1 MGCGSSVVT
10 QGNMPHLCGLKLEC
24 DMTYEQKYL
33 IRETVDNREC
43 VNEKDFLAWRYV
55 CELAAIFLNM
65 HPGLQTYFSE
75 FKHIKIDNINGSHG
89 HPRRLLMAI
98 DNAVTALG
106 DSDSFSAY
114 LVELGRRHHGMNFRP
129 GPTHFN
135 DLRKCFLSVIKEILA
150 TASLWDFQVEEAWN
164 RLFDSITA
172 MMLRG
177 IQLAK
182 LNAFRSCFISVVHE
196 ILAMAYLW
204 DPEVEQAWN
213 RLFDYITISMLRGI
227 QLAKE

>member
-33 IRETVDNREC
+33 IRETW
-43 VNEKDFLAWRYV
+43 KFLEVSKKEIGVSVYKR
-55 CELAAIFLNM
+55 FLNM

-135 DLRKCFLSVIKEILA
+135 DLRKCFLSVIEEILA

-172 MMLRG
+172 MILRG

-182 LNAFRSCFISVVHE
+182 V
-196 ILAMAYLW
+196 
-204 DPEVEQAWN
+204 
-213 RLFDYITISMLRGI
+213 
-227 QLAKE
+227 